1 MKPTDELKNEHEA
14 IKTML
19 AIMGEVCDV
28 LDAKRPVDPA
38 HLDEI
43 VEFVQVFADKCHHAK
58 EEDLLFPAMVEAG
71 IPKER
76 GPIGVML
83 AEHDKGRAFIRN
95 VKDAAAEYKSGDK
108 KAAKIISENARGYAA
123 LLSQH
128 IDKED
133 HILYPMADAHVPA
146 AKQAELLKAFERVER
161 EIVGAGKHEQFHAM
175 LERLEKIYL
184 GG

>member
-1 MKPTDELKNEHEA
+1 MNPTDELKNEHKA

-19 AIMGEVCDV
+19 AIMGEVCNA
-28 LDAKRPVDPA
+28 LDAGSPVDPG

-71 IPKER
+71 IPKEH
-76 GPIGVML
+76 GPIGAML
-83 AEHDKGRAFIRN
+83 AQHEKGRAYIQN
-95 VKDAAAEYKSGDK
+95 VK
-108 KAAKIISENARGYAA
+108 KAAADYRGGNPKAARTISDNARGYAA

-133 HILYPMADAHVPA
+133 HILYPMADARLTA
-146 AKQAELLKAFERVER
+146 AKQAELLKAFERVEK